1 MKIWAV
7 KYTLTAQV
15 KSMCGKHRLCLVDS
29 RQKSSVLTF
38 HHRVVISLSS
48 YSIFFSL
55 FYHMLSVFIHWL
67 VQIYTFSLIE
77 TLVPGW
83 ALLNQHFSRQTVGET
98 FWLWLVVQL
107 PSGLCTVFALVWFST
122 WIFWKDATLLTAAF
136 KFSIST
142 LKSNLSNTT
151 GRLVVRVRHRAVRSA
166 LSTPP
171 RFPPRD

>member
-38 HHRVVISLSS
+38 HHRVVISLLLLLHLFFTFLSHAFCFYSLARSDLYIQSDWDTCSRLSS
-48 YSIFFSL
+48 PKSVLFSSDSRGNIL
-55 FYHMLSVFIHWL
+55 TLTGRSAPIRSLYGVCISLVFHLDILERCYL
-67 VQIYTFSLIE
+67 VDC
-77 TLVPGW
+77 G
-83 ALLNQHFSRQTVGET
+83 
-98 FWLWLVVQL
+98 
-107 PSGLCTVFALVWFST
+107 
-122 WIFWKDATLLTAAF
+122 F

-171 RFPPRD
+171 RFSPRD